1 MGVTHQ
7 GPQVMAVLTHL
18 GPALLKSELRTG
30 AGRRQT
36 QGIRLAR
43 TRWPKSGQ
51 SVPFTLMPGHGAQ
64 RSRKHLFGG
73 TSSHLLQARGSL
85 MVSAG

>member
-1 MGVTHQ
+1 MGVTRE
-7 GPQVMAVLTHL
+7 GPQVTAVITHL
-18 GPALLKSELRTG
+18 GSVLKSELRPE

-43 TRWPKSGQ
+43 TGWPKSGQ

>member
-1 MGVTHQ
+1 MGVMHE

-18 GPALLKSELRTG
+18 GSALKSELRTG

-43 TRWPKSGQ
+43 TQWPKSGQ
-51 SVPFTLMPGHGAQ
+51 SVPFFLRLGPGAQ
-64 RSRKHLFGG
+64 CSRKHLFGG
-73 TSSHLLQARGSL
+73 TSSHLLQARESL